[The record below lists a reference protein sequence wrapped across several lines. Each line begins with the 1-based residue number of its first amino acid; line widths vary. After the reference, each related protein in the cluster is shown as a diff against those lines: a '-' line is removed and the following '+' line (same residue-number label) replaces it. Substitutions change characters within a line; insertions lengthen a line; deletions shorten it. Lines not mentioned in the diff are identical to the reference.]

1 MPTLVVE
8 VNDLQKVYPGG
19 KKALKGLSFTV
30 REREI
35 YGLIGPNGAG
45 KTTTLRILATIL
57 EPTSGTA
64 RIYGYDVKSEPEKVR
79 RLIAYLPEEA
89 GAYKYLT
96 GLEFLDFIAS
106 FYAEDE
112 QAKRKM
118 IQEAW
123 KISGLGIRIKD
134 KIKTYSK
141 GMLRRL
147 LIAKTLMIHP
157 KLAILDEPTS
167 GLDVINSTR
176 IRRIIKKYA
185 KEYGVT
191 VLLSSHNMLEV
202 EYLCDRV
209 GIIHE
214 GRVVAEGSPAELK
227 KKYEAENL
235 EDVFTKIV
243 GGEEI

>member
-1 MPTLVVE
+1 MGE
-8 VNDLQKVYPGG
+8 GEIC
-19 KKALKGLSFTV
+19 GL
-30 REREI
+30 R
-35 YGLIGPNGAG
+35 GPNGAG

-64 RIYGYDVKSEPEKVR
+64 KIYGYDVKSEPEKVR

-112 QAKRKM
+112 QEKMRM

-123 KISGLGIRIKD
+123 KISGLGMRIKD

-147 LIAKTLMIHP
+147 LIAKTLMMHP

-176 IRRIIKKYA
+176 VRRIIKRYA

-214 GRVVAEGSPAELK
+214 GLIVAEGSPAELK
-227 KKYEAENL
+227 EMYGAENL
-235 EDVFTKIV
+235 EEVFAKIV